1 MGIMNSPAL
10 ADIGTGIAFRPD
22 ANTVLWF
29 PGQDDAYSSTIRD
42 RSGQGNNGTITGAT
56 WKNDTPSGLWYLSY
70 MPNNYVDCGTD
81 SSTNFISGDF
91 TLGAWIYKIG
101 ESNVIIFNRGVESET
116 GFYFAVD
123 SAERLKLITSQAAV
137 FQQTTG
143 TANRIILNSWMRVI
157 GTRNGAD
164 AKLYYQGAEETSYVV
179 KGSHTDPASAAA
191 YSMLMGTWDDKA
203 TFPMDGYFALPFI
216 TGRVWT
222 SEEVRDD
229 FRQTRPLFR
238 V

>member
-1 MGIMNSPAL
+1 MGIMSSPAL
-10 ADIGTGIAFRPD
+10 VDIGTGIAFRPD
-22 ANTVLWF
+22 ANTVLWL

-56 WKNDTPSGLWYLSY
+56 WAQTGQGLWYLSFT
-70 MPNNYVDCGTD
+70 PNNYVDCGTD

-116 GFYFAVD
+116 GFYLAVD
-123 SAERLKLITSQAAV
+123 SAERLKLVTNQAAAN
-137 FQQTTG
+137 QG
-143 TANRIILNSWMRVI
+143 TIAAVNSIVLSSWMRVI
-157 GTRNGAD
+157 ATRSGTT
-164 AKLYYQGAEETSYVV
+164 AKLYYQGAEEANYVAQA
-179 KGSHTDPASAAA
+179 SHTDPVSAAA
-191 YSMLMGTWDDKA
+191 YSMIMGTWDDKA
-203 TFPMDGYFALPFI
+203 TFPMDGYLALPFI